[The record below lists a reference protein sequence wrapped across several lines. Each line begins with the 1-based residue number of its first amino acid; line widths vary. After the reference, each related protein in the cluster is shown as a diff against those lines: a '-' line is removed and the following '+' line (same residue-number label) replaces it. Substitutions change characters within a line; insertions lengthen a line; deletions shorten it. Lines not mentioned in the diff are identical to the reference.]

1 MGQLKPLYVTNLEPT
16 KLHNNWNNASKKSY
30 EAIGK
35 VLFMLK
41 QRAIE
46 PRLGFITSS
55 QKKNIKENNET
66 LIFYLLHRSMQ
77 RGGNLTD
84 PKVSLY

>member
-1 MGQLKPLYVTNLEPT
+1 MVSPNFGVRAGLNHYKPLYVTHLEPT
-16 KLHNNWNNASKKSY
+16 KLHNNWNNASEKSY

-46 PRLGFITSS
+46 RRLGFITSS
-55 QKKNIKENNET
+55 QKKHKRE
-66 LIFYLLHRSMQ
+66 
-77 RGGNLTD
+77 
-84 PKVSLY
+84 

>member
-16 KLHNNWNNASKKSY
+16 KLHNNWNNASEKSY

-46 PRLGFITSS
+46 PRLGFITS
-55 QKKNIKENNET
+55 
-66 LIFYLLHRSMQ
+66 
-77 RGGNLTD
+77 
-84 PKVSLY
+84 